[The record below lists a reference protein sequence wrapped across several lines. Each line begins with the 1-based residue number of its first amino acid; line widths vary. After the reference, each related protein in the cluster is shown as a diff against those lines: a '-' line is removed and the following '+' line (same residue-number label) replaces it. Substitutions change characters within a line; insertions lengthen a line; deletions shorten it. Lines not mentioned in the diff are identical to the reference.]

1 MKNTRSRTIINSARA
16 PKKQQGAVLA
26 IGLMILLVMTLS
38 AISGMESTILTERMA
53 ANAETISETFQ
64 SAESCLQ
71 ASRASTGWHTE
82 AITEA
87 DRDVDDH
94 TWPAYG
100 VSFSQI
106 ATTNTAT
113 IRAFKTKL
121 VGGEVTTDAASYTTR
136 LEITC
141 TSRHPD
147 FTNQV
152 VTLVQG
158 YKKDGA
164 G

>member
-1 MKNTRSRTIINSARA
+1 MKNAKTGIRKHPARA
-16 PKKQQGAVLA
+16 PQKQRGAVLA

-71 ASRASTGWHTE
+71 ASRATTGWHTE
-82 AITEA
+82 AITES
-87 DRDVDDH
+87 DRDVDEH
-94 TWPAYG
+94 TWPSYG
-100 VSFSQI
+100 VSFTQI
-106 ATTNTAT
+106 GTTNTAT